1 MNNFIPVE
9 TNAEIRRLQRGRPVE
24 VEVHNVIEWACKL
37 EERLSKTRAKHRNG
51 ELLMITLGDS
61 TFQQVTFLGV
71 DSRGIASVKTKGGRY
86 KTIDY
91 ELLH

>member
-9 TNAEIRRLQRGRPVE
+9 TNAEIRRLSERGRPVE
-24 VEVHNVIEWACKL
+24 VHNVIKWACKL

-71 DSRGIASVKTKGGRY
+71 DSWGNSLSQNQGRQ
-86 KTIDY
+86 I
-91 ELLH
+91 